1 MPAPRVS
8 ILMRSMNDIRY
19 IERTLSS
26 IMSQTFNDFEL
37 VNVDSGSTDG
47 TYEIVRKYNPNKSK
61 QILPSEYVPGK
72 VLNAA
77 VRECDG
83 EIIVFNNSD
92 CIPLDNKWLEN
103 LIAPFHNDSKIGASF
118 ANQIPRP
125 DARPLVAKDN
135 TRAFGDGSVSARW
148 KHFFSL
154 ASSAARKEIVL
165 RDPFDEKIKYS
176 EDVEWSLRIK
186 EHGWKIAYAP
196 ESRVEHSH
204 NYTLSEVKKRFYNEG
219 LAEGRIYANCPS
231 FLRGFAIPLLAESSR
246 DFIYLAKNG
255 LIMDMPYGAVYRML
269 QRYYA
274 YRGRKDYMEKT

>member
-47 TYEIVRKYNPNKSK
+47 TYEIVRKYNPKKSK

-103 LIAPFHNDSKIGASF
+103 LIAPLAANPKVAASF
-118 ANQIPRP
+118 ANQLPRP

-135 TRAFGDGSVSARW
+135 IRAFGDGSVSAKW
-148 KHFFSL
+148 NHFFSL
-154 ASSAARKEIVL
+154 ASSATRKEMVQQH
-165 RDPFDEKIKYS
+165 PFDEKIKYS
-176 EDVEWSLRIK
+176 EDIEWSLRLK
-186 EHGWKIAYAP
+186 GYGWKIAYAP
-196 ESRVEHSH
+196 DSRVEHSH
-204 NYTLSEVKKRFYNEG
+204 NYTLREVRKRFYNEG
-219 LAEGRIYANCPS
+219 LAEGRIYGNCPGP
-231 FLRGFAIPLLAESSR
+231 LRGLAIPLLAESSR
-246 DFIYLAKNG
+246 DVIYLARKG
-255 LIMDMPYGAVYRML
+255 QIADIPYGTIYRML
-269 QRYYA
+269 QKYYA
-274 YRGRKDYMEKT
+274 YRGRKDHLEKT